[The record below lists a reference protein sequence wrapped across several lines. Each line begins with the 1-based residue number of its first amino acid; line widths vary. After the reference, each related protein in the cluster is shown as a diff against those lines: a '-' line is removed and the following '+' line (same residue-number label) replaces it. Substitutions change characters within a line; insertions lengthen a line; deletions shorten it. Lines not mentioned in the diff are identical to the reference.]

1 MAIDQIVTTQKPE
14 PHEHAPELITVDWAE
29 RHAPAGYAATKR
41 LLDVVACGA
50 VLLIGSPLWLLV
62 ALLIK
67 LTSPGPVFY
76 RGTVVGKGGVAFPY
90 FKFRTMVAGGD
101 NTAHK
106 QWLEQFVKSD
116 AAFSTDASGKQVF
129 KVVND
134 PRVTK
139 VGRWLRKL
147 SLDEVP
153 QMLNVLGGE
162 MSLVGPRPP
171 VPYEV
176 EHYDD
181 VAKQRLAVTPGITG
195 LYQVTARSQ
204 VGFSGMLA
212 IDLDYIR
219 RRSIGLDLW
228 IMLKTPIV
236 MLTGQGAG

>member
-1 MAIDQIVTTQKPE
+1 MSGQTTPAAV
-14 PHEHAPELITVDWAE
+14 PPLITVAWAD
-29 RHAPAGYAATKR
+29 RNAPPGYLSSKR
-41 LLDVVACGA
+41 TLDVVVSGLL
-50 VLLIGSPLWLLV
+50 LLILLPLWLLI

-76 RGTVVGKGGVAFPY
+76 RGTVIGKGGRSFRY
-90 FKFRTMVAGGD
+90 YKFRTMRADSD

-106 QWLEQFVKSD
+106 EWLEKFVKED
-116 AAFSTDASGKQVF
+116 AAFSEDASGKQVF

-134 PRVTK
+134 PRITS
-139 VGRWLRKL
+139 VGRYLRKL

-153 QMLNVLGGE
+153 QMINVLLGD

-171 VPYEV
+171 VPYEY

-181 VAKQRLAVTPGITG
+181 IARQRVSVTPGITG

-212 IDLDYIR
+212 IDLEYIR
-219 RRSIGLDLW
+219 TRSFGGDIM
-228 IMLKTPIV
+228 IMLKTPWV
-236 MLTGQGAG
+236 MLTGKGAG

>member
-76 RGTVVGKGGVAFPY
+76 RGTVVGKGGVAFRY

-106 QWLEQFVKSD
+106 QWLEQFVKQD
-116 AAFSTDASGKQVF
+116 AAFAEDESGKKVF

-134 PRVTK
+134 PRITS
-139 VGRWLRKL
+139 VGRTLRKL

-153 QMLNVLGGE
+153 QMLNVLGGD

-171 VPYEV
+171 VPYEY
-176 EHYDD
+176 EHYDAY
-181 VAKQRLAVTPGITG
+181 AKQRLSVPPGITG

-204 VGFSGMLA
+204 VGFSGMVA

-219 RRSIGLDLW
+219 RRSLWLDFQ
-228 IMLKTPIV
+228 IMLKTPVV
-236 MLTGQGAG
+236 MLLGKGAG

>member
-1 MAIDQIVTTQKPE
+1 MTEQTSPS
-14 PHEHAPELITVDWAE
+14 ELITVAWADV
-29 RHAPAGYAATKR
+29 HAPAGYAAAKR
-41 LLDVVACGA
+41 ALDVAL
-50 VLLIGSPLWLLV
+50 VLLVLLVGLPIWLLI
-62 ALLIK
+62 ALWIK

-76 RGTVVGKGGVAFPY
+76 RGTVIGRGGAPFRY
-90 FKFRTMVAGGD
+90 YKFRTMIAGGD

-106 QWLEQFVKSD
+106 QWLEQFVKAD
-116 AAFSTDASGKQVF
+116 AAFSEDPSGKKVF

-134 PRVTK
+134 PRITSA
-139 VGRWLRKL
+139 GRVLRKL

-153 QMLNVLGGE
+153 QMLNVLSGE

-171 VPYEV
+171 VPYEY

-181 VAKQRLAVTPGITG
+181 YAKQRLSVPPGITG

-219 RRSIGLDLW
+219 RRSLWLDLQ
-228 IMLKTPIV
+228 IMLKTPLV
-236 MLTGQGAG
+236 MLLGKGAG

>member
-1 MAIDQIVTTQKPE
+1 M
-14 PHEHAPELITVDWAE
+14 ELITVEWAE
-29 RHAPAGYAATKR
+29 RHAPAGYAAAKR
-41 LLDVVACGA
+41 LIDVLVCGA
-50 VLLIGSPLWLLV
+50 VLVIGSPVWL
-62 ALLIK
+62 AIGLLIK

-76 RGTVVGKGGVAFPY
+76 RGTVVGKGGEAFRY

-116 AAFSTDASGKQVF
+116 AAFAADETGKPVY

-171 VPYEV
+171 VPYEY

-181 VAKQRLAVTPGITG
+181 VAKQRLAVPPGITG

-219 RRSIGLDLW
+219 RRSIWLDLQ
-228 IMLKTPIV
+228 IMIKTPVV
-236 MLTGQGAG
+236 MLTGKGAG

>member
-1 MAIDQIVTTQKPE
+1 MVNQHTSA
-14 PHEHAPELITVDWAE
+14 APTPPPAPDLITVAWADA
-29 RHAPAGYAATKR
+29 HAPAGYAAAKR
-41 LLDVVACGA
+41 ALDVAV
-50 VLLIGSPLWLLV
+50 VLLVLVVGMPVWLLI

-76 RGTVVGKGGVAFPY
+76 RGVVIGRGGVAFRY

-106 QWLEQFVKSD
+106 QWLEQFVKQD
-116 AAFSTDASGKQVF
+116 AAFAEDESGKKVF

-134 PRVTK
+134 PRITS
-139 VGRWLRKL
+139 VGRTLRKL

-153 QMLNVLGGE
+153 QMLNVLGGD

-171 VPYEV
+171 VPYEY

-181 VAKQRLAVTPGITG
+181 YAKQRLSVPPGITG

-204 VGFSGMLA
+204 VGFSGMVA

-219 RRSIGLDLW
+219 RRSLWLDFQ
-228 IMLKTPIV
+228 IMLKTPVV
-236 MLTGQGAG
+236 MLLGKGAG

>member
-1 MAIDQIVTTQKPE
+1 MTSDQVVTSRNRQVHPS
-14 PHEHAPELITVDWAE
+14 AELITVEWAE
-29 RHAPAGYAATKR
+29 RHAPAGYAAAKR
-41 LLDVVACGA
+41 WLDIIMCGA
-50 VLLIGSPLWLLV
+50 VLVIGLPLWL
-62 ALLIK
+62 AIGLLIK

-76 RGTVVGKGGVAFPY
+76 RGTVVGKGGEAFRY

-106 QWLEQFVKSD
+106 QWLEEFVKSD
-116 AAFSTDASGKQVF
+116 AAFAADESGKPVF

-139 VGRWLRKL
+139 IGRWLRKL

-153 QMLNVLGGE
+153 QMLNVLDGE

-171 VPYEV
+171 VPYEY

-219 RRSIGLDLW
+219 RRSIWRDLW
-228 IMLKTPIV
+228 IMVKTPVV
-236 MLTGQGAG
+236 MLTGKGAG

>member
-1 MAIDQIVTTQKPE
+1 MDSTKHATGGEAQPVT
-14 PHEHAPELITVDWAE
+14 ELITVAWADA
-29 RHAPAGYAATKR
+29 HAPAGYAAAKR
-41 LLDVVACGA
+41 ALDVA
-50 VLLIGSPLWLLV
+50 VVLVVLVIGLPVWLLI

-76 RGTVVGKGGVAFPY
+76 RGTVIGRGGRPFRY
-90 FKFRTMVAGGD
+90 YKFRTMVAGGD

-106 QWLEQFVKSD
+106 QWLEQFVKQD
-116 AAFSTDASGKQVF
+116 AAFAEDASGKKVF
-129 KVVND
+129 KVVDD
-134 PRVTK
+134 PRITK
-139 VGRWLRKL
+139 VGRILRKL

-153 QMLNVLGGE
+153 QMLNVLAGD

-171 VPYEV
+171 VPYEY

-181 VAKQRLAVTPGITG
+181 WARQRLSVPPGITG

-204 VGFSGMLA
+204 VGFSGMVA

-219 RRSIGLDLW
+219 RRSLWLDLQ

-236 MLTGQGAG
+236 MLLGKGAG

>member
-1 MAIDQIVTTQKPE
+1 MQTVKNAAGAEAQP
-14 PHEHAPELITVDWAE
+14 ASELITVAWAE
-29 RHAPAGYAATKR
+29 AQAPAGYGAAKR
-41 LLDVVACGA
+41 ALDVA
-50 VLLIGSPLWLLV
+50 VVILVLVVGLPIWLLI

-67 LTSPGPVFY
+67 LTSSGPVFY
-76 RGTVVGKGGVAFPY
+76 RGTVIGRGGAAFRY
-90 FKFRTMVAGGD
+90 YKFRTMVTDGD

-106 QWLEQFVKSD
+106 QWLEQFVKQD
-116 AAFSTDASGKQVF
+116 AAFTEDGSGNKVF
-129 KVVND
+129 KVIDD
-134 PRVTK
+134 PRITS

-153 QMLNVLGGE
+153 QMLNVLRGE

-171 VPYEV
+171 VPYEY

-181 VAKQRLAVTPGITG
+181 WARQRLSVPPGITG

-204 VGFSGMLA
+204 VGFSGMVA

-219 RRSIGLDLW
+219 RRSLWLDLK

-236 MLTGQGAG
+236 MLLGKGAG